1 MTEISEKAAD
11 KQFLRDVADNGYDIP
26 EGFDAFTFAKALLPN
41 FASSDGELRDEL
53 SYMILAGGIIDKQKL
68 SQEQLKT
75 LLDIALDKEHLFFRI
90 GEVNTDSVF
99 MRSFSNLIIAAILY
113 NDARNPVFSAETIQH
128 TQQALLQYGRAE
140 KDWRG
145 YIEGKGW
152 AHAIAHLADALD
164 ECAQHPH
171 TDTAA
176 RKEILDLISELARL
190 PEALYTEEDVR
201 LATPPYHMIL
211 GKQIDEDFLTAWV
224 DSCYITRDSDVTSW
238 TRGTNAKNF
247 LRSLYFL
254 LHWDALAPAL
264 TQHIATVLKKQD
276 TIYLEER

>member
-1 MTEISEKAAD
+1 MTEITEKAVD
-11 KQFLRDVADNGYDIP
+11 KQFLRDVADHGYDLP
-26 EGFDAFTFAKALLPN
+26 ASVDAFAFAKALLPN
-41 FASSDGELRDEL
+41 FASNDGELRDEL

-68 SQEQLKT
+68 SQEQLKI
-75 LLDIALDKEHLFFRI
+75 LLDTALDKEHLFFHI
-90 GEVNTDSVF
+90 GEVNTDAVF

-113 NDARNPVFSAETIQH
+113 NDARNPAFSAKTIQN
-128 TQQALLQYGRAE
+128 TRETLLQYGRAE

-145 YIEGKGW
+145 YVEGKGW

-176 RKEILDLISELARL
+176 RKEILELISELARL

-201 LATPPYHMIL
+201 LATVPFHIIL
-211 GKQIDEDFLTAWV
+211 GKQIDEDFLAAWV
-224 DSCYITRDSDVTSW
+224 DSCYVPRDSDVTSW

-254 LHWDALAPAL
+254 LHWAAIAPAL
-264 TQHIATVLKKQD
+264 TEHVANVLKKQD